1 MGYSARSVRRRA
13 FEMEYFIYIGTLIAI
28 YATLTISLNLL
39 VGYTGLISIAQA
51 AIYGVGAYTTALLA
65 LNFTN
70 DLLISF
76 VCAAVVGVFV
86 SLIIA
91 LPSLRLTNEYFLIAT
106 LGFQAI
112 IFSLFMNL
120 EITGGASGLYGIPH
134 PTLFGHTIRAGWE
147 KLLVALALAVIC
159 YASALRITNAP
170 FGRLLRAI
178 REDQTAVASL
188 GKSVFRVKLTIFVFS
203 AVFASAAGTI
213 YVYSLT
219 ALDPVAFHLDESI
232 FIITLVI
239 VGGTGSLNGSILA
252 AALLILLP
260 ETFKFMAIP
269 EAIAPEVRQVLYG
282 VLLVF
287 FTRFRRQGLIGEY
300 RDVLK

>member
-1 MGYSARSVRRRA
+1 
-13 FEMEYFIYIGTLIAI
+13 MEYAVYVGTLIAI

-65 LNFTN
+65 LHFTN
-70 DLLISF
+70 DLLVSF
-76 VCAAVVGVFV
+76 LVAAATGVLF
-86 SLIIA
+86 SLVIA
-91 LPSLRLTNEYFLIAT
+91 LPSLRLKNEYFLIAT
-106 LGFQAI
+106 MGFQSI

-134 PTLFGHTIRAGWE
+134 PTLFGHTIRTGSE
-147 KLLVALALAVIC
+147 KFLLALALAVLC
-159 YASALRITNAP
+159 YAVALRITGAP
-170 FGRLLRAI
+170 FGRLLRAV

-188 GKSVFRVKLTIFVFS
+188 GKNVFGIKVAVFVFS
-203 AVFASAAGTI
+203 AVFAAAAGTI

-219 ALDPVAFHLDESI
+219 ALDPVAFALDESV

-239 VGGTGSLNGSILA
+239 VGGTGSLNGSVLA

-260 ETFKFMAIP
+260 EGFKFLAIP
-269 EAIAPEVRQVLYG
+269 EAIAPQLRQVLYG
-282 VLLVF
+282 LLLVF

>member
-1 MGYSARSVRRRA
+1 
-13 FEMEYFIYIGTLIAI
+13 MEYFIYIGTLIAI

-65 LNFTN
+65 LHFTN

-76 VCAAVVGVFV
+76 VCSAVVGVVV

-106 LGFQAI
+106 MGFQAI
-112 IFSLFMNL
+112 IFSMFMNL
-120 EITGGASGLYGIPH
+120 EITGGASGLYGVPH
-134 PTLFGHTIRAGWE
+134 PSLFGHTMRTGLE
-147 KLLVALALAVIC
+147 KFLIALALALLC
-159 YASALRITNAP
+159 YFSALRITNAP

-188 GKSVFRVKLTIFVFS
+188 GKSVFRVKFSIFVFS

-252 AALLILLP
+252 AALLIVIP
-260 ETFKFMAIP
+260 ETFKFLAIP
-269 EAIAPEVRQVLYG
+269 EAIAPQLRQVLYG

-287 FTRFRRQGLIGEY
+287 FTRYRRQGLIGEY

>member
-1 MGYSARSVRRRA
+1 MDCSARSVRQRG
-13 FEMEYFIYIGTLIAI
+13 FEVEYFIYIGTLICI

-65 LNFTN
+65 LRGIN
-70 DLLISF
+70 DLLISI
-76 VCAAVVGVFV
+76 VCASIVGVLV
-86 SLIIA
+86 SLVIA
-91 LPSLRLTNEYFLIAT
+91 LPSLRLKNEYFLIAT
-106 LGFQAI
+106 MGFQAI

-134 PTLFGHTIRAGWE
+134 PTLFGYTIRTSLE
-147 KLLVALALAVIC
+147 KFLLTLALAIIC
-159 YASALRITNAP
+159 YGLALRITNAP
-170 FGRLLRAI
+170 FGRLLRAV

-188 GKSVFRVKLTIFVFS
+188 GKSVFQIKFSVFIFS
-203 AVFASAAGTI
+203 AVFAAAAGTLF
-213 YVYSLT
+213 VYSLT
-219 ALDPVAFHLDESI
+219 AIDPVAFGLDESI

-239 VGGTGSLNGSILA
+239 VGGTGSLNGSLLA

-260 ETFKFMAIP
+260 ETFKFLAIP
-269 EAIAPEVRQVLYG
+269 EAIAPQLRQVLYG
-282 VLLVF
+282 LLLVF
-287 FTRFRRQGLIGEY
+287 FTRYRRQGLIGEY

>member
-1 MGYSARSVRRRA
+1 
-13 FEMEYFIYIGTLIAI
+13 MEYFIYIGTLIAI

-51 AIYGVGAYTTALLA
+51 AIYGVGAYITALLA
-65 LNFTN
+65 LHVTN

-76 VCAAVVGVFV
+76 LCASVVGVLV

-91 LPSLRLTNEYFLIAT
+91 LPSLRLKNEYFLIAT
-106 LGFQAI
+106 MGFQAI

-134 PTLFGHTIRAGWE
+134 PTLFGHTIRTPLE
-147 KLLVALALAVIC
+147 KFFVALALAVVC
-159 YASALRITNAP
+159 YLLALRITNAP
-170 FGRLLRAI
+170 FGRLLRAV

-188 GKSVFRVKLTIFVFS
+188 GKSVFRIKFSVFVFS
-203 AVFASAAGTI
+203 AVFAAAAGTI

-219 ALDPVAFHLDESI
+219 AIDPVAFALDESI

-239 VGGTGSLNGSILA
+239 VGGTGSLNGSLLA
-252 AALLILLP
+252 SALLILLP
-260 ETFKFMAIP
+260 EAFKFLAIP
-269 EAIAPEVRQVLYG
+269 DAIAPQLRQVLYG
-282 VLLVF
+282 LLLVF
-287 FTRFRRQGLIGEY
+287 FTRYRRQGLIGEY

>member
-1 MGYSARSVRRRA
+1 
-13 FEMEYFIYIGTLIAI
+13 MEYAVYIGTLIAI

-65 LNFTN
+65 LHFTN
-70 DLLISF
+70 DLLVSF
-76 VCAAVVGVFV
+76 LVAAVIGVLF
-86 SLIIA
+86 SLVIA
-91 LPSLRLTNEYFLIAT
+91 LPSLRLKNEYFLIAT
-106 LGFQAI
+106 MGFQSI

-134 PTLFGHTIRAGWE
+134 PTLFGHTIRTGVE
-147 KLLVALALAVIC
+147 KFLLALALAIVC
-159 YASALRITNAP
+159 YLLALRITGAP
-170 FGRLLRAI
+170 FGRLLRAV

-188 GKSVFRVKLTIFVFS
+188 GKSVFGIKVAVFVFS
-203 AVFASAAGTI
+203 AVFAAAAGTI

-219 ALDPVAFHLDESI
+219 ALDPVAFALDESV

-239 VGGTGSLNGSILA
+239 VGGTGSLNGSVLA

-260 ETFKFMAIP
+260 ESFKFLAIP
-269 EAIAPEVRQVLYG
+269 EAIAPQLRQVLYG
-282 VLLVF
+282 LLLVF